1 MPVHEQVVAAPPDF
15 IESTRPATTATGL
28 DIIYLS
34 TLGQAHRTKPVMNHL
49 TAILLA
55 TLLTCQAP
63 DVKSPPPLVGLFAP
77 DFRLSGTDGQTH
89 RLSTMLKNGPVVV
102 VWFPKAYTA
111 NVEQMLKSFG
121 PVAEELQAR
130 GVTVV
135 AATCDKIKYLRAFVR
150 ETDIHF
156 PILSD
161 PTRTTAISWTAV
173 HSGREIPERWAF
185 FVGTDGKI
193 AAVETDLEA
202 ARAGGLIRQR
212 AERLGWVKPAT
223 DAAR

>member
-1 MPVHEQVVAAPPDF
+1 MN
-15 IESTRPATTATGL
+15 PATAL
-28 DIIYLS
+28 F
-34 TLGQAHRTKPVMNHL
+34 
-49 TAILLA
+49 LA

-63 DVKSPPPLVGLFAP
+63 ETKSPPPLAGLFAP

-89 RLSTMLKNGPVVV
+89 RLSSMLKNGPVVV

-111 NVEQMLKSFG
+111 NVERMLESIS
-121 PVAEELQAR
+121 PVAEELQAK

-135 AATCDKIKYLRAFVR
+135 AATCDKIKYLRAFAR

-161 PTRTTAISWTAV
+161 PTRTTAISWTTV

-185 FVGTDGKI
+185 FIGTSGKI
-193 AAVETDLEA
+193 EAVETEMEA

-212 AERLGWVKPAT
+212 AERLGWIKP
-223 DAAR
+223 

>member
-1 MPVHEQVVAAPPDF
+1 
-15 IESTRPATTATGL
+15 
-28 DIIYLS
+28 
-34 TLGQAHRTKPVMNHL
+34 MNHL

-63 DVKSPPPLVGLFAP
+63 EMKSPPPLVGLFAP

-111 NVEQMLKSFG
+111 NVERMLESIS
-121 PVAEELQAR
+121 PVADELKTK
-130 GVTVV
+130 GVTLV
-135 AATCDKIKYLRAFVR
+135 AATCDKTKYLKGFAQQSKLS
-150 ETDIHF
+150 F

-161 PTRTTAISWTAV
+161 PTRTTAISWTTV

-212 AERLGWVKPAT
+212 AERLGWVRP
-223 DAAR
+223 